1 MAHCLIALG
10 SNLGDRAMQLQ
21 QATAE
26 LARLPATRLIAR
38 SRWRETAPIGGPRK
52 QGPFLNAA
60 VLISTSMV
68 PAALHMELRR
78 IELTLGRVRGE
89 RWGARSLDIDLLLY
103 DVAVVQSAELTVPH
117 PRMAY
122 RRFVLE
128 PAVEVAAWMVH
139 PESGWTVGRLLDHL
153 NHGSEVVA
161 VAAAD
166 VGTAKAFAS
175 EIADRLSLPTPADN
189 VSAPWRPRIT
199 RWDSEHEHG
208 EAMATHPKLLLAVGS
223 GGTDSHQMRKI
234 LNLPTTG
241 PVAWLGPEASDAV
254 DEAIAAIQS
263 VWPALAT

>member
-10 SNLGDRAMQLQ
+10 SNLGDRATQMQ

-26 LARLPATRLIAR
+26 LACLPETRLIAR
-38 SRWRETAPIGGPRK
+38 SRWHETAPIGGSRE
-52 QGPFLNAA
+52 QGLFLNAA
-60 VLISTSMV
+60 ALLSTSLA
-68 PAALHMELRR
+68 PPALHVELLRV
-78 IELTLGRVRGE
+78 ESTLGRVRGE

-103 DVAVVQSAELTVPH
+103 DAAVVQSAELTVPH

-128 PAVEVAAWMVH
+128 PAAEVAAWMVL
-139 PESGWTVGRLLDHL
+139 PECGWTVGRLLDHL
-153 NHGSEVVA
+153 NHGSEVIA

-166 VGTAKAFAS
+166 VETAKAFVS
-175 EIADRLSLPTPADN
+175 EIADRLILPTSADN

-199 RWDSEHEHG
+199 RWDAEHEHG
-208 EAMATHPKLLLAVGS
+208 EATATRPKLLLAVGS
-223 GGTDSHQMRKI
+223 GGTDSLQMRKI
-234 LNLPTTG
+234 LNLPPTG